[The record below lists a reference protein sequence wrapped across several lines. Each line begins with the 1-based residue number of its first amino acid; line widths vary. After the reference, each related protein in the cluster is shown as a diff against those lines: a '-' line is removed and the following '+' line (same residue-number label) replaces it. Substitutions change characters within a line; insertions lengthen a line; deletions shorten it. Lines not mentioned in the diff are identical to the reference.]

1 MSTTISGS
9 SVTLVIDDKPFTAQ
23 VTSAVVTREDTQE
36 TFDVLGA
43 RVYRTLTFPYSL
55 EMTIL
60 PDWGATASLCQ
71 ALSSAALTAPDTAL
85 DMLLKAEDGT
95 AEETVLEGSVFPEV
109 IDVAG
114 AGFELTEVTVTLTGN
129 RNVPLEFNPTP

>member
-1 MSTTISGS
+1 
-9 SVTLVIDDKPFTAQ
+9 
-23 VTSAVVTREDTQE
+23 VTRDDTQE

-55 EMTIL
+55 QMTLL

-85 DMLLKAEDGT
+85 AMVLKAEAGT
-95 AEETVLEGSVFPEV
+95 AEETVVEGSVFPEIV
-109 IDVAG
+109 DATG
-114 AGFELTEVTVTLTGN
+114 TGFDLTEVTVTLTGD

>member
-9 SVTLVIDDKPFTAQ
+9 EVTLTINAVPYTAQ
-23 VTSAVVTREDTQE
+23 VTSAVVTRDDTQE

-60 PDWGATASLCQ
+60 TDWGATASLCQ
-71 ALSSAALTAPDTAL
+71 ALSTAALTAPDTSLAMTL
-85 DMLLKAEDGT
+85 VANAGSPE
-95 AEETVLEGSVFPEV
+95 AVTVTGSVFPEV
-109 IDVAG
+109 VDTTG
-114 AGFELTEVTVTLTGN
+114 SGFEIAEATVTLTGD
-129 RNVPLEFNPTP
+129 RNTALAFA

>member
-1 MSTTISGS
+1 MATTISGS
-9 SVTLVIDDKPFTAQ
+9 SVTLTIATVAYTAQ

-71 ALSSAALTAPDTAL
+71 ALSSAALSAPDTPL
-85 DMLLKAEDGT
+85 DMVLKAEEGT
-95 AEETVLEGSVFPEV
+95 AEETVVEGSVFPEV

>member
-9 SVTLVIDDKPFTAQ
+9 EVTLTIGGIAYTAQ
-23 VTSAVVTREDTQE
+23 VTSAVVTRDDTQE

-55 EMTIL
+55 EMSLL
-60 PDWGATASLCQ
+60 PDWGATGSLCQ
-71 ALSSAALTAPDTAL
+71 ALSSAALTAPDTPLAMVL
-85 DMLLKAEDGT
+85 T
-95 AEETVLEGSVFPEV
+95 ANAGETEETVVEGSVFPEV
-109 IDVAG
+109 VDASGV
-114 AGFELTEVTVTLTGN
+114 GFDLTEVTVTLQGN

>member
-9 SVTLVIDDKPFTAQ
+9 EVTLTINAVPYTAQ
-23 VTSAVVTREDTQE
+23 VTSAVVTRDDTQE

-60 PDWGATASLCQ
+60 TDWGATASLCQ
-71 ALSSAALTAPDTAL
+71 ALSTAALTAPDTSLAMTL
-85 DMLLKAEDGT
+85 VANAGSPE
-95 AEETVLEGSVFPEV
+95 AVTVTGSVFPEV
-109 IDVAG
+109 VDTTG
-114 AGFELTEVTVTLTGN
+114 TGFEIAEATVTLTGD
-129 RNVPLEFNPTP
+129 RNTALAFA

>member
-9 SVTLVIDDKPFTAQ
+9 EVTLTINAVPYTAQ
-23 VTSAVVTREDTQE
+23 VTSAVVTRDDTQE

-60 PDWGATASLCQ
+60 TDWGATASLCQ
-71 ALSSAALTAPDTAL
+71 ALSTAALTAPDTSLAMTL
-85 DMLLKAEDGT
+85 VANVGSPE
-95 AEETVLEGSVFPEV
+95 AVTVTGSVFPEV
-109 IDVAG
+109 VDTTG
-114 AGFELTEVTVTLTGN
+114 TGFEIAEATVTLTGD
-129 RNVPLEFNPTP
+129 RNTALAFA

>member
-9 SVTLVIDDKPFTAQ
+9 SVTLTIATVDYTAQ
-23 VTSAVVTREDTQE
+23 ITSAVVTRDDTQE

-55 EMTIL
+55 EMSLL
-60 PDWGATASLCQ
+60 PDWGATGSLCQ
-71 ALSSAALTAPDTAL
+71 ALTNAALTAPDTPLA
-85 DMLLKAEDGT
+85 MVLKAEEGT
-95 AEETVLEGSVFPEV
+95 PEETVVAGSVFPEV
-109 IDVAG
+109 IDVSG
-114 AGFELTEVTVTLTGN
+114 AGFDLTEVTVTLTGN

>member
-1 MSTTISGS
+1 MSTTITGS
-9 SVTLVIDDKPFTAQ
+9 SVTLTIATVAYTAQ

-43 RVYRTLTFPYSL
+43 RVYSTLTFPYVL
-55 EMTIL
+55 EMTLL

-71 ALSSAALTAPDTAL
+71 ALSSAALTTPDTSLA
-85 DMLLKAEDGT
+85 MVLKTEAG
-95 AEETVLEGSVFPEV
+95 AAQETVLEGSVFPEIV
-109 IDVAG
+109 DAAG
-114 AGFELTEVTVTLTGN
+114 AGFELTEVTVTLTGD